1 MLGRRLQSLRS
12 SSFVY
17 TRCKVSTEFI
27 SRRRSHSP
35 LRTLILRESE
45 MTLRSE
51 EQLADGRSSFLC
63 GFLVGRVVLR
73 VLRSAPPIFG
83 EIDGVNDS
91 RTPRSYD
98 SRTPLSLFLPLT
110 LNESIADSVI
120 CLIFP
125 SKIKIST
132 ATFY

>member
-1 MLGRRLQSLRS
+1 M
-12 SSFVY
+12 
-17 TRCKVSTEFI
+17 
-27 SRRRSHSP
+27 
-35 LRTLILRESE
+35 LRESE
-45 MTLRSE
+45 ITLRSE

-63 GFLVGRVVLR
+63 GFLVGLV

-98 SRTPLSLFLPLT
+98 NRTPRSLFLPLT
-110 LNESIADSVI
+110 LYESIVDSVI
-120 CLIFP
+120 FLVFP

-132 ATFY
+132 ATFYYRIPLYNSIYDNSGLIRALK